1 MFILVKAAF
10 FKENSNDPVL
20 LLKNEQTKTDILMKL
35 KLTRNLAIIASS
47 LWTSYKLNKIYMC
60 VKVRIGRA
68 LPLSSVY
75 CSIMDPLVL
84 P

>member
-1 MFILVKAAF
+1 MLILMKAAF

-20 LLKNEQTKTDILMKL
+20 LLKNEQRHILMKL

-75 CSIMDPLVL
+75 CGIMDPLVL

>member
-20 LLKNEQTKTDILMKL
+20 LLKNEQRHILMKL
-35 KLTRNLAIIASS
+35 KLTRNLAIVASS

-75 CSIMDPLVL
+75 CGIMDPLVL

>member
-20 LLKNEQTKTDILMKL
+20 LLKNEQRHILMKL

-75 CSIMDPLVL
+75 CGIMDPLVL